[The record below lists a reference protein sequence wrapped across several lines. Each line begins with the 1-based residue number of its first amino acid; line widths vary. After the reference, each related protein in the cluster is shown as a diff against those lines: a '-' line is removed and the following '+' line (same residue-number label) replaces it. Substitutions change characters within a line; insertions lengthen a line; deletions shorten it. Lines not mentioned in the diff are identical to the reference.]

1 MTSSKTKLVGFAF
14 LGLSA
19 ALVLNLLV
27 LQPSTSTRLA
37 GRGADRPQQRPA
49 QALALGVEEPRAAD
63 APADTRS
70 RAKPDRATSD
80 IRTAAIDRKA
90 QPAAKSATPA
100 EPPVAS
106 AEGPETIR
114 AVQRELQARGYEA
127 GTVDG
132 VPGLITRASIL
143 AYEYDHGLPMTG
155 EASERL
161 LKQFLLGE
169 LQPAAT
175 PPATTVATERSPQ
188 AEQVIRTVQQSLAN
202 AGYAVGK
209 PDGRMG
215 EETVRAIREFETDQ
229 GLPETGRVS
238 GQLVARLARLAG
250 QGRLTVTR

>member
-1 MTSSKTKLVGFAF
+1 MTPNKTKLVGFTF
-14 LGLSA
+14 LGLSG

-27 LQPSTSTRLA
+27 LQPATSTRLNGRA
-37 GRGADRPQQRPA
+37 GERAQQKSA
-49 QALALGVEEPRAAD
+49 QALALAIEEPRVSD
-63 APADTRS
+63 APGAPKSRVNSDS
-70 RAKPDRATSD
+70 RAASD
-80 IRTAAIDRKA
+80 LRTAAIDK
-90 QPAAKSATPA
+90 KTPA
-100 EPPVAS
+100 PKAGTTVEQQSPGS
-106 AEGPETIR
+106 EGPETIR

-132 VPGLITRASIL
+132 VPGLITRAAIL

-161 LKQFLLGE
+161 LKQILLGE
-169 LQPAAT
+169 LQPSAT
-175 PPATTVATERSPQ
+175 PGAPTGSAEHSPQ

-250 QGRLTVTR
+250 QGRLTAR